1 MAHYVIPNDIR
12 RLHDLFHRIREMGPD
27 ERAALDPEHVAKVEA
42 AYASMRSPEYVE
54 KIAALQKKLGLGG
67 AA

>member
-12 RLHDLFHRIREMGPD
+12 RLHDLFHKIREMGPD
-27 ERAALDPEHVAKVEA
+27 ERAALNEEYVARVEA
-42 AYASMRSPEYVE
+42 AWASMRSPEYLE
-54 KIAALQKKLGLGG
+54 KIAALQKKLGLAG